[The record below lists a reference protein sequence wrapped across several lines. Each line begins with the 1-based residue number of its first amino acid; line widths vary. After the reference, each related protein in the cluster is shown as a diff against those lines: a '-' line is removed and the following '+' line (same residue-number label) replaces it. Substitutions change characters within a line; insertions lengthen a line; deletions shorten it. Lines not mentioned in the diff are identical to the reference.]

1 MYTITTASKVFFSLH
16 KVKKTLNANYIRFF
30 LLNFLKNL
38 CVKICVKKR
47 GTHEMRKFK
56 SVNELVNSLKPDYPV
71 YCIRTE
77 QIKKSVTFFKENF
90 PGKILYAVKTNPH
103 EKIIKQIISN
113 GVKDFDVASLSE
125 IKLIKKISSEVN
137 LHFMHTIKSKQS
149 ISSAYFDYGVKSFS
163 LDNKDELRK
172 ILEATNQA
180 KDLKLFVRIAIS
192 NEHAEI
198 DLSRKFGALPSEALG
213 LVRLCKEHSRKLGI
227 SFHVGSQ
234 CMEKISYSKGIR
246 EVGNII
252 KKTKIIP
259 DIINI
264 GGGFPAIYPDLKPEP
279 LIKYMEE
286 IKKGIDNL
294 KLNKLPEII
303 CEPGRAIVAE
313 SGSSIVKV
321 ILRKK
326 QNLYINDGT
335 YGSLFDA
342 GVPNFI
348 FPSKMITDGRI
359 QSKKMTSFSFFGPTC
374 DSLDYMK
381 GPFLLPNNIKEGDY
395 IELGQLGAYGLT
407 FRTNFNGF
415 YSNEI
420 YEVNDKPIMS
430 LFEESNEK
438 VDSLVA

>member
-1 MYTITTASKVFFSLH
+1 M
-16 KVKKTLNANYIRFF
+16 
-30 LLNFLKNL
+30 
-38 CVKICVKKR
+38 
-47 GTHEMRKFK
+47 GKFK
-56 SVNELVNSLKPDYPV
+56 DVNELVNALKPDYPV

-77 QIKKSVTFFKENF
+77 SIKKSTKFFKDNF
-90 PGKILYAVKTNPH
+90 PGKTLYAVKTNPN
-103 EKIIKQIISN
+103 ERVLKQIISN
-113 GVKDFDVASLSE
+113 GILDFDVASINE
-125 IKLIKKISSEVN
+125 IRLIKKLKPEAN
-137 LHFMHTIKSKQS
+137 LYFMHTVKSKHS
-149 ISSAYFDYGVKSFS
+149 ISSAYFDFGVRNFA

-180 KDLKLFVRIAIS
+180 KDLNLFVRIAVS

-213 LVRLCKEHSRKLGI
+213 LVRLCKEHAKKLGI

-234 CMEKISYSKGIR
+234 CMHKISYSKGIR
-246 EVGNII
+246 EIGNII

-259 DIINI
+259 DIINV
-264 GGGFPAIYPDLKPEP
+264 GGGFPSIYPNLNPEP
-279 LIKYMEE
+279 LINYIDE
-286 IKKGIDNL
+286 IKKSLTDL
-294 KLNKLPEII
+294 KLSILPEII

-313 SGSSIVKV
+313 SGSTIAKV

-335 YGSLFDA
+335 YGTLFDA

-348 FPSKMITDGRI
+348 LPSKMISNGRI
-359 QSKKMTSFSFFGPTC
+359 QSKKLTSFSFFGPTC

-407 FRTNFNGF
+407 FRTKFNGF
-415 YSNEI
+415 YSDEI
-420 YEVNDKPIMS
+420 FEVADKPIQS
-430 LFEESNEK
+430 LYEDIGKK
-438 VDSLVA
+438 VNYLVA

>member
-1 MYTITTASKVFFSLH
+1 
-16 KVKKTLNANYIRFF
+16 
-30 LLNFLKNL
+30 
-38 CVKICVKKR
+38 
-47 GTHEMRKFK
+47 MRKFK
-56 SVNELVNSLKPDYPV
+56 SVNELLNTLKPDYPV
-71 YCIRTE
+71 YCIRPE
-77 QIKKSVTFFKENF
+77 EIKKSVTFFKQNF

-103 EKIIKQIISN
+103 EKVLKQIIAN
-113 GVKDFDVASLSE
+113 GINDFDVASLNE
-125 IKLIKKISSEVN
+125 IKLIKKINSKVN
-137 LHFMHTIKSKQS
+137 LHFMHTVKSKES
-149 ISSAYFDYGVKSFS
+149 IASAYFDYGVRSFS

-172 ILEATNQA
+172 ILDATKQA

-198 DLSRKFGALPSEALG
+198 DLSRKFGAHPSEALG
-213 LVRLCKEHSRKLGI
+213 LVRLCKEHSKKLGI

-234 CMEKISYSKGIR
+234 CMQKISYSKGIH

-264 GGGFPAIYPDLKPEP
+264 GGGFPSIYPDLRPDP
-279 LIKYMEE
+279 LNNYMEE
-286 IKKGIDNL
+286 IKKGLKNL

-303 CEPGRAIVAE
+303 CEPGRAIVSE
-313 SGSSIVKV
+313 SGSTIAKV

-342 GVPNFI
+342 GVPNFV
-348 FPSKMITDGRI
+348 FPTKMITDGRV
-359 QSKKMTSFSFFGPTC
+359 QSKKLTSFSFFGPTC

-420 YEVNDKPIMS
+420 FEVNDRPIMS
-430 LFEESNEK
+430 LLEESNEK